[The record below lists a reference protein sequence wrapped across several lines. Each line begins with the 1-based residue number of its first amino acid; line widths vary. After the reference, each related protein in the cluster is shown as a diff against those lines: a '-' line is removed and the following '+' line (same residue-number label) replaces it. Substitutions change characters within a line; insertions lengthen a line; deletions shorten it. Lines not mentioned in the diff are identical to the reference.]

1 MTAGDG
7 ADEIILGDWLA
18 GGETTAIMD
27 YTSADDS
34 VVLVWDDASAD
45 SVEPRITLGSD
56 LDENNVAQTLVMLDG
71 TVVATV
77 NGTDLTVDD
86 IALIPLST
94 ATLVGLST
102 A

>member
-1 MTAGDG
+1 
-7 ADEIILGDWLA
+7 
-18 GGETTAIMD
+18 
-27 YTSADDS
+27 
-34 VVLVWDDASAD
+34 
-45 SVEPRITLGSD
+45 
-56 LDENNVAQTLVMLDG
+56 VAQTLVMLDG